1 MKKLWII
8 LAMFAIFNTSAL
20 AQSFG
25 VNLIG
30 VSYNSYNPGKA
41 EGFRLAARS
50 VIYNVDVQ
58 ADYMLGRIDSLGG
71 VSDLSLYYG
80 AGAHVGFLFAGF
92 GYAEVGAH
100 GILGFEYLLSPTM
113 SVFAEAC
120 PGLSYF
126 VGIASPFGG
135 YYGGA
140 LGLNIKL

>member
-25 VNLIG
+25 VNLVG
-30 VSYNSYNPGKA
+30 ASYNTYNPGKA
-41 EGFRLAARS
+41 EGFRLAARLAS
-50 VIYNVDVQ
+50 GLDVQ
-58 ADYMLGRIDSLGG
+58 ADFVLGRIDSLGG

-80 AGAHVGFLFAGF
+80 AGAHAGL
-92 GYAEVGAH
+92 GLIYNLPEVGAH
-100 GILGFEYLLSPTM
+100 VILGVEYLLTPTM

-120 PGLSYF
+120 PGLSYYIGT
-126 VGIASPFGG
+126 GILSGING
-135 YYGGA
+135 YYGAA

>member
-25 VNLIG
+25 VYLVG
-30 VSYNSYNPGKA
+30 ASYNTYDPGKA
-41 EGFRLAARS
+41 AGFRIGARLVTS
-50 VIYNVDVQ
+50 IDVQ
-58 ADYMLGRIDSLGG
+58 ADYILGRVDSLGG

-80 AGAHVGFLFAGF
+80 AGAHAGF
-92 GYAEVGAH
+92 GFLRSFPSVGAH
-100 GILGFEYLLSPTM
+100 AVVGIEYLLTPTM
-113 SVFAEAC
+113 SVF
-120 PGLSYF
+120 LD
-126 VGIASPFGG
+126 ASPGISYYIGYGIDG